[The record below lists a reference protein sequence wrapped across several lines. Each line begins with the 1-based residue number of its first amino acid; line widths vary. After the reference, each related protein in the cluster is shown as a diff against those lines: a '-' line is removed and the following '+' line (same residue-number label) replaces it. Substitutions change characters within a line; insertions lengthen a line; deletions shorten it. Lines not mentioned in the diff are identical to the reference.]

1 MDLLIISATPRTNL
15 ALAMKI
21 NEIARSAKLESGVL
35 ELESLK
41 LPLYTPEQEILGIPD
56 AARELSDRWTE
67 ARSFCLVAPEY
78 NGSTPPV
85 LNNAIN
91 WVSRTGGNW
100 RESFQNKP
108 VLLASSSGGPA
119 PRLIQAMTSQC
130 QHLGAIVLPRA
141 FVVSSG
147 QAVNEKALAE
157 SMELIKR
164 LLGIL

>member
-1 MDLLIISATPRTNL
+1 MDLLIITATPRSNQD
-15 ALAMKI
+15 LAMKI
-21 NEIARSAKLESGVL
+21 AEIARGAKLEVGVV

-41 LPLYTPEQEILGIPD
+41 LPLYTPDQEALGIPD

-78 NGSTPPV
+78 NGSTPTV

-130 QHLGAIVLPRA
+130 QHLGAVVLPRA
-141 FVVSSG
+141 FVVNSS
-147 QAVNEKALAE
+147 QPLNEKALNE
-157 SMELIKR
+157 SIELIKR

>member
-1 MDLLIISATPRTNL
+1 MDLLIITSTPRTNHD
-15 ALAMKI
+15 LAMKI
-21 NEIARSAKLESGVL
+21 AELARGAKLEVGVI

-41 LPLYTPEQEILGIPD
+41 LPLYSPDQELLGVP
-56 AARELSDRWTE
+56 AAAKELSDRWTE

-85 LNNAIN
+85 LSNAIT

-141 FVVSSG
+141 FVVNSG
-147 QAVNEKALAE
+147 QALNEKALSE
-157 SMELIKR
+157 SIQLIKR